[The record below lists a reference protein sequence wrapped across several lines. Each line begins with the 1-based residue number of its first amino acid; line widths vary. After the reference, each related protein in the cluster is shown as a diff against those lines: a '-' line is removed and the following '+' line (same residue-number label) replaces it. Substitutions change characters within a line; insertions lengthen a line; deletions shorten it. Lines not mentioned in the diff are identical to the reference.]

1 MTNAGIHVYYD
12 EALGQ
17 YRESYPVDGY
27 VHETVEERQRK
38 RDYAQKTAAIGR
50 DQRHYVQ
57 AYHEPV
63 RKLTSLLG
71 LSELGAVMKLL
82 PYMRMDHAGDLYY
95 GSTRMS
101 SAEIAK
107 AIGKAARWTSTLI
120 STLVGCDILTES
132 REGKRKVYGVNPE
145 YHAIG
150 RTLNDGRYTKV
161 YQTKLRSDV
170 RDLTVQAAGL
180 LYCMIPYIHYKMLY
194 LCTNPD
200 DQNENALDH
209 ITQVAFARIVGV
221 DEQTARRG
229 LRELS
234 KHGFIMRAEAFGAVV
249 IRMNPDVM
257 YRKEA
262 CDDEH
267 TQVVRYAFAQNKRAM
282 EAAFDGDD
290 SELPF

>member
-1 MTNAGIHVYYD
+1 MNNAGIHVYYD

-27 VHETVEERQRK
+27 IHESVEDRQRK
-38 RDYAQKTAAIGR
+38 RDHAQRAAAIGR

-63 RKLTSLLG
+63 RKLTSMLG
-71 LSELGAVMKLL
+71 LNELGAIMKLL
-82 PYMRMDHAGDLYY
+82 PYMRMDKAGDLYY
-95 GSTRMS
+95 EGVRMGSV
-101 SAEIAK
+101 EIAK
-107 AIGKAARWTSTLI
+107 AIGKAPRWTATLI
-120 STLVGCDILTES
+120 STLMRCDILTEK
-132 REGKRKVYGVNPE
+132 REGRRKVYGVNPE

-200 DQNENALDH
+200 DPNTDALNH
-209 ITQVAFARIVGV
+209 ITQASFARIVGI

-234 KHGFIMRAEAFGAVV
+234 KHGFIMRSDSFGTVV

-257 YRKEA
+257 YRKET

-267 TQVVRYAFAQNKRAM
+267 TQMVRHEFTQNKRAM
-282 EAAFDGDD
+282 QAAFDGDD
-290 SELPF
+290 SDLPF